1 MKKITLRIVFMISF
15 VFGFSQTTITIG
27 TGTVASG
34 TNDNGNPIYRSTATS
49 TFSFSQSVQLLKS
62 SDLSSVGVTAGA
74 TITKIAYF
82 KTTAFTMGA
91 GRTADLKIYLKNSVS
106 TSLVTNQNMIT
117 WTTGATLG
125 YSNPAVS
132 SSEIPAAAG
141 WVEFILSTPFNYTGG
156 AIEVAFDWAGT
167 GAGSGLTTGA
177 FQWQYT
183 TATTAQAVGT
193 SSSSA
198 ITGNLTSQQSRL
210 YNAQL
215 TFTNSPCTGTP
226 APGNTLAS
234 NLTPC
239 PGASVTFSLQNSTIG
254 SGVTYQWYN
263 NAGIIAAGTNP
274 TYTASINASDSYYC
288 NVTCSSST
296 TASAAVS
303 VAPTA
308 PLSSF
313 SENFDSNPSTGTT
326 SPMPTCWDR
335 TGTTGSTYV
344 TTGGATPGSAPNRLY
359 MFSSSTTPTVA
370 YAITPVIS
378 NIAANTHRLKFKAYS
393 TTAGRTLDV
402 GYLATVGDPNT
413 FTLIQTVTL
422 ANTTAAT
429 AQEFYVTPNNP
440 MAGTTNL
447 CFKLANVTTG
457 TSTIYI
463 DDVVWQVTPTAAP
476 ICATPTA
483 TPNPNCGNYASTIS
497 WAAVSGADGYLIS
510 YGTNTN
516 GNDIANNQALGDVL
530 SFSFTGTAATTYYY
544 KITPF
549 NTLGNAQ
556 GCAVLSFTTS
566 ANNCYCLPSSTS
578 NASYI
583 DNFTTSGGSTNIS
596 NLASGFTTGGYLDA
610 SSQAVQSFAT
620 GNFSFNAT
628 IVGGTVGFAMWI
640 DWDNSTSFEASE
652 KVFNTTAYGNGPFTG
667 TITIPAGTAV
677 GNYRMRIV
685 TDFGAS
691 NPTLT
696 CDLRPRAEYED
707 YTVTVTAPPA
717 CLAPNNLTATSI
729 TANGAS
735 LGWTELNSAP
745 NWTIEYG
752 VSGFTQG
759 TGTVVSNVA
768 NPYSLTGL
776 LPNTTYQY
784 YVRANCTSGP
794 SSYSTAFTFK
804 TLCAAVTIFN
814 EDFESYPTGT
824 TLPLPDCWSR
834 TGTTGSSYLTTGSV
848 APNSPTKR
856 LYMFSSGTTPTVAFA
871 NMPVVSN
878 IAANTHRLRFRG
890 YASVLGRTIDVGYLA
905 TPEDPNTFVLIE
917 TITFNSTTSATANQY
932 FVTPNNV
939 MSGTTNL
946 SFRNANTTS
955 GQSSTIYIDDV
966 SWEVAPTS
974 VPTCSATVTATPDA
988 SCGNFN
994 NVINWS
1000 AVSGVDGY
1008 LLSIGTTVGGT
1019 EILNNANQGTSLTYS
1034 FAGNVATTYYYKV
1047 TPFNTFGNATGCVEQ
1062 SFTTVATGC
1071 YCIPSSTSALTY
1083 INNFST
1089 TGGSAN
1095 ISNLASGYSP
1105 NGYSVYTAQAVQGF
1119 ATSSFNFT
1127 GEIVGGTVGFAIWV
1141 DWNKNFTFEA
1151 SEKVFNTTG
1160 YGNGPFTGAIT
1171 IPIGTTLGD
1180 YRMRVTTDYLQTN
1193 PNLPCDTR
1201 TRAEFEDY
1209 TVTVVAQPSCV
1220 PPASLVVS
1228 GLTPTAATI
1237 SWTDVNSI
1245 GNFEYV
1251 NNNTMADP
1259 TIAGTATT
1267 ATTINLTAL
1276 TPSTVYYF
1284 HVRTICSGSVSDWS
1298 TISYTTP
1305 AVPPANDEC
1314 INATVVLINAAT
1326 CDGTNNNGTNVAAT
1340 DSGVPNPAC
1349 FVYGL
1354 NDVWFSVTVPANVA
1368 TIDVST
1374 DFLGGTLVDTEI
1386 ALYSGTCSA
1395 LTLVACDQDGGTTV
1409 LSNGFSWNSLITNAA
1424 VTGGNTYYV
1433 RVSGYSASDVG
1444 TFCLKVS
1451 SNTLASDSFDN
1462 ASFNFY
1468 PNPVKDVLNLS
1479 YSETIQ
1485 NVQVFNLIGQQVRLQ
1500 NINSTSGS
1508 VNLENLPSGA
1518 YLVKVT
1524 TENGEKTI
1532 KVIKE

>member
-1 MKKITLRIVFMISF
+1 MKKITLIIAFMLLA
-15 VFGFSQTTITIG
+15 VFGFSQTTVIVG
-27 TGTVASG
+27 TGTTASG
-34 TNDNGNPIYRSTATS
+34 TNDNGNPVYRSTATS
-49 TFSFSQSVQLLKS
+49 AFSFSQSVQLLKS
-62 SDLSSVGVTAGA
+62 SDLSAVGITAGA

-91 GRTADLKIYLKNSVS
+91 GRTADLKIYLKNSGS
-106 TSLVTNQNMIT
+106 TSLVTNQTMAT

-125 YSNPAVS
+125 YSNPAIS
-132 SSEIPAAAG
+132 STEIPAAAG
-141 WVEFILSTPFNYTGG
+141 WVEFTLSTPFNYTGA
-156 AIEVAFDWAGT
+156 AIEVAIDWAGT

-183 TATTAQAVGT
+183 TGTEGQAVGT
-193 SSSSA
+193 SASA
-198 ITGNLTSQQSRL
+198 VITGNLTTQQTRL
-210 YNAQL
+210 YNTQL
-215 TFTNSPCTGTP
+215 TFTNNPCSGTP
-226 APGNTLAS
+226 SPGNTIAS
-234 NLTPC
+234 NLSPC
-239 PGASVTFSLQNSTIG
+239 PGANVTFSLQNPTIG

-263 NAGIIAAGTNP
+263 NAGIIAAATNP
-274 TYTASINASDSYYC
+274 IYTTAINTADSYYC
-288 NVTCSSST
+288 NVTCSSNT
-296 TASAAVS
+296 TASTAVS
-303 VAPTA
+303 VAPFA

-326 SPMPTCWDR
+326 SPMPGCWDR

-344 TTGGATPGSAPNRLY
+344 TTGGVAPGSAPNRLF
-359 MFSSSTTPTVA
+359 MTSSGTTPTVA
-370 YAITPVIS
+370 YAITPVVS
-378 NIAANTHRLKFKAYS
+378 NIAANTHRLKFKGYATVANRS
-393 TTAGRTLDV
+393 IDV
-402 GYLATVGDPNT
+402 GYLTTPGNPAT
-413 FTLIQTVTL
+413 FTLLQTVTFT
-422 ANTTAAT
+422 ATTAAT
-429 AQEFYVTPNNP
+429 AQEFYVTPNNITV
-440 MAGTTNL
+440 GNTNL
-447 CFKLANVTTG
+447 CFKLAHPTTSE
-457 TSTIYI
+457 TATVYL
-463 DDVVWQVTPTAAP
+463 DDVVWQVAPTAAP
-476 ICATPTA
+476 TCVTTTA
-483 TPNPNCGNYASTIS
+483 TPNANCGNFASTIS
-497 WAAVSGADGYLIS
+497 WPAVAGADGYLIS

-530 SFSFTGTAATTYYY
+530 TFSFSGTAATSYYY

-556 GCAVLSFTTS
+556 GCPVESFTTS
-566 ANNCYCLPSSTS
+566 ANSCYCIPSSTS
-578 NASYI
+578 NLSYI

-596 NLASGFTTGGYLDA
+596 NLVSGFTAGGYLDA
-610 SSQAVQSFAT
+610 SSQSVQSFAT
-620 GNFSFNAT
+620 GNFNFNAT
-628 IVGGTVGFAMWI
+628 IVGGTVGFAVWI

-652 KVFNTTAYGNGPFTG
+652 KVFNTISYGNGPFTG
-667 TITIPAGTAV
+667 TITIPTGTAI

-685 TDFGAS
+685 TDYNAS

-707 YTVTVTAPPA
+707 YTVSVTTPPA
-717 CLAPNNLTATSI
+717 CLAPTNLTATSI
-729 TANGAS
+729 TATSAS
-735 LGWTELNSAP
+735 LGWTEMNSAT

-752 VSGFTQG
+752 VSGFVQG
-759 TGTVVSNVA
+759 TGTVVANVT
-768 NPYSLTGL
+768 NPYALSGL
-776 LPNTTYQY
+776 LPNTNYQY
-784 YVRANCTSGP
+784 YVRANCTSSP
-794 SSYSTAFTFK
+794 SAYSTPFTFK
-804 TLCAAVTIFN
+804 TLCAAVTTFTEN
-814 EDFESYPTGT
+814 FDSYATGT

-848 APNSPTKR
+848 APNSPANR

-890 YASVLGRTIDVGYLA
+890 YASVLGRTLDVGYLS
-905 TPEDPNTFVLIE
+905 TPEDPNTFVLIQ
-917 TITFNSTTSATANQY
+917 TVTFNSTTSATANQY

-939 MSGTTNL
+939 MAGTTNL

-974 VPTCSATVTATPDA
+974 VPNCSATVSATPDA

-1008 LLSIGTTVGGT
+1008 LLSIGTTTGGT
-1019 EILNNANQGTSLTYS
+1019 DILNNVNQGTSLSYT
-1034 FAGNVATTYYYKV
+1034 FAGNVATTYYYIV

-1062 SFTTVATGC
+1062 SFTTVSTGC

-1089 TGGSAN
+1089 TGGFTN

-1105 NGYSVYTAQAVQGF
+1105 TGYSIFTTQAVQGF

-1160 YGNGPFTGAIT
+1160 YGNGPFTGTIT
-1171 IPIGTTLGD
+1171 IPIGSALGD

-1209 TVTVVAQPSCV
+1209 TINVTTPPSCV

-1237 SWTDVNSI
+1237 SWTDVNSV

-1267 ATTINLTAL
+1267 ATTISFSVL

-1284 HVRTICSGSVSDWS
+1284 HVRTICSGSVSNWT
-1298 TISYTTP
+1298 TITYTTP
-1305 AVPPANDEC
+1305 AVPPANNEC
-1314 INATVVLINAAT
+1314 SNAQVLSPGAVFASNPVI
-1326 CDGTNNNGTNVAAT
+1326 GTNVAAT
-1340 DSGVPNPAC
+1340 AS
-1349 FVYGL
+1349 
-1354 NDVWFSVTVPANVA
+1354 
-1368 TIDVST
+1368 
-1374 DFLGGTLVDTEI
+1374 TEI
-1386 ALYSGTCSA
+1386 APNCAFYQGGDVFYSVVVPSSGSITIETDTNASPVTDTGMEVYSGLCGSLISITCDDDS
-1395 LTLVACDQDGGTTV
+1395 G
-1409 LSNGFSWNSLITNAA
+1409 NGFFSKVILTGRTPGEVLI
-1424 VTGGNTYYV
+1424 V
-1433 RVSGYSASDVG
+1433 RVWEYGNDSFG
-1444 TFCLKVS
+1444 TFQVSAYDASLS
-1451 SNTLASDSFDN
+1451 SNNFND
-1462 ASFNFY
+1462 ASFNYY

-1485 NVQVFNLIGQQVRLQ
+1485 RVQVINLIGQQVRLQ
-1500 NINSTSGS
+1500 DINATSGTID
-1508 VNLENLPSGA
+1508 LGNLPSGA
-1518 YLVKVT
+1518 YLVKVF

-1532 KVIKE
+1532 KVLKE